1 MSARRRQF
9 ALGCAL
15 VALGLPGC
23 AGLGLHAGG
32 DGSSDVVV
40 RPEAPAAYDV
50 LVAPFIVSTE
60 HITRLRSRERLIAA
74 EIARDAVPR

>member
-1 MSARRRQF
+1 VLIVVDDLAGSGARAVAQ
-9 ALGCAL
+9 GC
-15 VALGLPGC
+15 
-23 AGLGLHAGG
+23 G
-32 DGSSDVVV
+32 DLLT
-40 RPEAPAAYDV
+40 AYDV